1 MKSETTVLTEEMEKL
16 SSRISDELTSAL
28 VNWSGSLKDIDNGTL
43 IKIPMDAG
51 YVKLFKSSDSWSL
64 NCWYSQNLT
73 EKIATTPNNLLMT
86 KSKEL

>member
-1 MKSETTVLTEEMEKL
+1 MKNGITVLTEEMEKL

-28 VNWSGSLKDIDNGTL
+28 VNWSGNLMDIDNGTL

-51 YVKLFKSSDSWSL
+51 YVKCYKSVDFWNL

-73 EKIATTPNNLLMT
+73 EMKKDLNPT
-86 KSKEL
+86 KSEEL